1 MFEMW
6 KAAAVQ
12 DFRTETFL
20 DVCQTLNYTQT
31 AHRLNIT
38 QPAVSQHIAYL
49 ESVYGAKLFEYRSRR
64 LSLTEA
70 GAILRDALEVMV
82 HDERLIGEHI
92 ASLQGG
98 RRTISI
104 GVTLTA
110 GEYIIARPLAGF
122 LAKRQD
128 LQARVVSADTE
139 GLLEMLHEGTVD
151 CAFVEGFFDK
161 SAYDWEVFSSERL
174 VAVCA
179 PDHRFERE
187 PEAFEDLLGE
197 HLIVRE
203 QGSGTRAV
211 LEHALAAHNLS
222 LGAFV
227 RTTEVSSI
235 NIIKAFVENDYGIAF
250 LYEAAVEAECARGIL
265 QAFALGEQR
274 IMHDIAF
281 IWLKGSVFASEF
293 CNFAID
299 IARETT
305 G

>member
-1 MFEMW
+1 M
-6 KAAAVQ
+6 
-12 DFRTETFL
+12 
-20 DVCQTLNYTQT
+20 CQTLNYTQT

-49 ESVYGAKLFEYRSRR
+49 ESVYGMKLFEYRSRR

-70 GAILRDALEVMV
+70 GSILRDALEVMV

-92 ASLQGG
+92 ASLRGG

-139 GLLEMLHEGTVD
+139 GLLEMLHEGTID

-187 PEAFEDLLGE
+187 PETFEDLLGE

-222 LGAFV
+222 LGAFA

-265 QAFALGEQR
+265 QALALNEQR

-293 CNFAID
+293 CNFAKD